1 MTCESKKRLTLRT
14 APDKEMSKHMSSASH
29 SAEVAAK
36 KGDLAERA
44 REEST
49 GPSLSPN
56 ESGCAIDRLF
66 EAQAF
71 RSPAG
76 VAVVCENQTLNYREL
91 NERANTLAHY
101 LLNLGVQPEAVVG
114 LCVERSVE
122 MLIGILGILKTG
134 AAYLPLD
141 PHYPQKRLAL
151 MIEDANVGFV
161 VTQEHLASRLAQ
173 EGAAILCLDSD
184 REHLAK
190 QSVENPDVHVFPENA
205 AYVIYT
211 SGSTGKPKG
220 VVVTHGNVLRLFTE
234 TQAWFN
240 FSQHDVWTLFHS
252 YAFDFSVWEIWGA
265 LFFGGKIVIVPY
277 FISRTPEAFYEL
289 LCRER
294 VTVLSQTPSSFR
306 QLIQADGGARG
317 LALRLVIFGGE
328 ALELRSLKPWLE
340 RHGDEHPQLV
350 NMFGITETTVHV
362 TYRRI
367 MHADVQA
374 RRGSVI
380 GHSIPDLQVHLLDEH
395 MEPVSE
401 GEIGEMYVGG
411 QGLARGYWRLPELTA
426 EGFVPD
432 PFSKV
437 GGARL
442 YRTGDLAR
450 LRNADLEYLGRID
463 DQVKVR
469 GFRIELGEIE
479 AAIMQ
484 HPGVVECVV
493 TAHRDEEGDK
503 RLAAYVA
510 SSDASLDTDAL
521 RNSLKERLPDYM
533 LPVAL
538 IPIKALPLTEN
549 GKVDRRALPQP
560 EWSAPISVDA
570 HTPPRTPTEEV
581 LAEAWREALGLRSIG
596 IDDNF
601 FDVGGDSIRSIKAR
615 AKALEKGVSFTLQ
628 QLFQNPTV
636 RRLSQEISHA
646 QLKPES
652 PSLYKPFSMI
662 SAEDRGKMPAD
673 IEDAYPISQLQAGMV
688 FHSEYSADYSV
699 YVSSLHLRLAFDAEM
714 MQSALNQMAAR
725 HEMLRTSFD
734 GDTFSQ
740 PLQLVHRN
748 ARLELHV
755 EDLRHLAE
763 DEQQSRIDHWLKEE
777 TRHAFQWS
785 EAPLLRFNVHLRS
798 NDEIQFTMSE
808 PFLDGWSVASLLTEL
823 FQRYFALL
831 AQRPLSAGPLLTAYK
846 DFVLL
851 EQDALHSEQCR
862 SYWKR
867 MLADA
872 TGSHLV
878 RRRTAPPAG
887 PLEVRRLAV
896 PISQED
902 SERLKK
908 AAREAGV
915 SLKALLLAAHI
926 KVVGTLSGQG
936 NVFTGL
942 MINGRPEIK
951 DGEQLI
957 GAFLNT
963 VPVRM
968 SLESGTWA
976 DLARRA
982 QETETELLPFRRY
995 PIQELQRLHSAER
1008 LFDTIF
1014 NYTHFHVMSGLS
1026 EMPGLEVLDV
1036 RGSEQ
1041 TYYPLTAQFS
1051 VNEFTSRIELALDY
1065 RTLTLDED
1073 GVQEIAGCYSRVIAA
1088 IAHDSPSHHDS
1099 LSLLSPEQ
1107 HRVMIKELNETSRPF
1122 SQDKCLQQLFEHQ
1135 VRIAPEA
1142 VAVISESE
1150 RLTYGQLD
1158 WRANQLAHHLQ
1169 RLGIGLESLVGIC
1182 MQRSPEM
1189 LLGLLGILKAGAAYL
1204 PLDPAYPKERLAFMI
1219 ADAGV
1224 KVVLSQKEL
1233 MDGTS
1238 EGVRHVCLDSDW
1250 KEIEQSSGAA
1260 PACATSPDNL
1270 AYVIYTSG
1278 STGKPKG
1285 VLIEHRGVVN
1295 VIEASIKKFA
1305 VNRGSRV
1312 AQLASLNFDA
1322 SVLEIFT
1329 ALLSGASLFLVD
1341 SLIFMS
1347 GPELGR
1353 FLRENGITTMAIPPS
1368 LLDLVPVGDY
1378 PALRSI
1384 VVGGEAC
1391 AAEIA
1396 ARWSGG
1402 RLFFNAYAP
1411 TEASIYSMLMLCP
1424 EGSRQTPPLGRP
1436 IQNMQ
1441 VYLLDH
1447 HGQPVLAGVPGE
1459 LHIGGVGVARG
1470 YLNRPELSADKF
1482 IPDPFTGKAGTRLY
1496 KTGDLARFLP
1506 DGSLEFLGRTDH
1518 QVKIRG
1524 FRIELA
1530 EIETVLGEHPL
1541 VREVAVIAREDDPGD
1556 KRIVAYIVPRSERV
1570 PDISDLRNHLKGRLP
1585 DYMLPSVF
1593 VTLDSMPLSETGK
1606 IDRESLPAPEQSRP
1620 EMEQSYAA
1628 PTTALEKVI
1637 AGIFSEVLKIERV
1650 GVRDNFFEL
1659 GGHSL
1664 LATRVVSKVRQ
1675 IFAIELPVRKL
1686 FKEPTVSGLA
1696 SVILTGERARIERT
1710 AELLCEIS
1718 TMSDDAVAA
1727 MLDEMPERIRK
1738 EKAS

>member
-1 MTCESKKRLTLRT
+1 MR
-14 APDKEMSKHMSSASH
+14 DSH
-29 SAEVAAK
+29 SAEVAATK
-36 KGDLAERA
+36 VDLVERV
-44 REEST
+44 REESS
-49 GPSLSPN
+49 GPNASQRAK
-56 ESGCAIDRLF
+56 ESGHAIHQLF
-66 EAQAF
+66 EAQAL
-71 RSPAG
+71 RSPAA
-76 VAVVCENQTLNYREL
+76 VAVVCETQALTYQEL
-91 NERANTLAHY
+91 NERANALAHH
-101 LLNLGVQPEAVVG
+101 LLELGVLPEAMVG

-122 MLIGILGILKTG
+122 MLVGILGILKTG

-151 MIEDANVGFV
+151 MLADANVGFV
-161 VTQEHLASRLAQ
+161 VTQQHLASQLRRD
-173 EGAAILCLDSD
+173 GAAIVCLDRD
-184 REHLAK
+184 REHMAK
-190 QSVENPDVHVFPENA
+190 RAVENPAVHVLPENA

-234 TQAWFN
+234 TQLWFN
-240 FSQHDVWTLFHS
+240 FSKNDVWTLFHS
-252 YAFDFSVWEIWGA
+252 YAFDFSVWEMWGA
-265 LFFGGKIVIVPY
+265 LFHGGKIVIVPY
-277 FISRTPEAFYEL
+277 FVSRNPEAFYEL

-306 QLIQADGGARG
+306 QLIQTDAQQVNPGR

-328 ALELRSLKPWLE
+328 ALELQSLKPWLE
-340 RHGDEHPQLV
+340 RFGDELPQLV

-367 MHADVQA
+367 LHADVHA
-374 RRGSVI
+374 KRGSII
-380 GHSIPDLQVHLLDEH
+380 GRPIPDLQVHLLGEQ
-395 MEPVSE
+395 MGTVSE
-401 GEIGEMYVGG
+401 GETGEMYVAG
-411 QGLARGYWRLPELTA
+411 QGLARCYWRHPELTA
-426 EGFVPD
+426 LRFVPD
-432 PFSKV
+432 PFSKE

-450 LRNADLEYLGRID
+450 LQNADLEYLGRID

-469 GFRIELGEIE
+469 GFRIEPGEIE
-479 AAIMQ
+479 SAIMQ
-484 HPGVVECVV
+484 HPGVVGCVV
-493 TAHRDEEGDK
+493 TAHQDENGDK

-510 SSDASLDTDAL
+510 SGSALLDLHEL

-533 LPVAL
+533 LPAAL
-538 IPIKALPLTEN
+538 IPVKSLPLTEH
-549 GKVDRRALPQP
+549 GKVDRRSLPKP
-560 EWSAPISVDA
+560 EWGAPAAING

-581 LAEAWREALGLRSIG
+581 LAEAWKEALGLSSVG

-601 FDVGGDSIRSIKAR
+601 FDAGGDSILSIKAR
-615 AKALEKGVSFTLQ
+615 AKALDRGVPFTLQ

-636 RRLSQEISHA
+636 RKLSEAISHA
-646 QLKPES
+646 QAKPES
-652 PSLYKPFSMI
+652 RSRYKPFSMI
-662 SAEDRGKMPAD
+662 SVEDRQKMPAD

-688 FHSEYSADYSV
+688 FHSEYSADYSI
-699 YVSSLHLRLAFDAEM
+699 YVSSLHLRLPFDAEKM
-714 MQSALNQMAAR
+714 RSALDQMAVR

-734 GDTFSQ
+734 GNTFNQ

-748 ARLELHV
+748 VRLKLHV
-755 EDLRHLAE
+755 EDLLHLSD
-763 DEQQSRIDHWLKEE
+763 DEQQSRLDQWLKEE
-777 TRHAFQWS
+777 TRQTFQWS
-785 EAPLLRFNVHLRS
+785 EAPLLRFHVHLRR

-823 FQRYFALL
+823 FHRYFALL
-831 AQRPLSAGPLLTAYK
+831 NQKPLPASPLLAAYK
-846 DFVLL
+846 DFVPL
-851 EQDALHSEQCR
+851 EQDALQSEQCR
-862 SYWKR
+862 DYWNG
-867 MLADA
+867 MLAGA
-872 TGSHLV
+872 TATNIVH
-878 RRRTAPPAG
+878 RRTAPPAAAF
-887 PLEVRRLAV
+887 EVRRLAV
-896 PISQED
+896 PISQEN

-908 AAREAGV
+908 AASGAGV
-915 SLKALLLAAHI
+915 GLKALLLAAHM
-926 KVVGTLSGQG
+926 KVVSALSGQVE
-936 NVFTGL
+936 VFTGL
-942 MINGRPEIK
+942 LINGRPEIK

-963 VPVRM
+963 VPFHIF
-968 SLESGTWA
+968 LESGTWA

-982 QETETELLPFRRY
+982 QEAETELLPFRRY

-1014 NYTHFHVMSGLS
+1014 NYTHFHVMGGLS
-1026 EMPGLEVLDV
+1026 EIPGLEVLDV

-1065 RTLTLDED
+1065 RTLALNENE
-1073 GVQEIAGCYSRVIAA
+1073 VQEIAACYDRAIAA
-1088 IAHDSPSHHDS
+1088 IAQDPSSHHDS

-1107 HRVMIKELNETSRPF
+1107 HRTLVKELNETSEPF
-1122 SQDKCLQQLFEHQ
+1122 SQGKCLQQLFEYQ
-1135 VRIAPEA
+1135 VRIAPERL
-1142 VAVISESE
+1142 AVICENES
-1150 RLTYGQLD
+1150 LTYGELD
-1158 WRANQLAHHLQ
+1158 RRANQLAHHLEG
-1169 RLGIGLESLVGIC
+1169 LGIGMEPLVGIC

-1189 LLGLLGILKAGAAYL
+1189 LVGLLGILKAGAAYL

-1224 KVVLSQKEL
+1224 KLVITKKEFK
-1233 MDGTS
+1233 DRTS
-1238 EGVRHVCLDSDW
+1238 DCARHVCLDSDW
-1250 KEIEQSSGAA
+1250 KEIEKESGVL
-1260 PACATSPDNL
+1260 PAGGASPDNL

-1295 VIEASIKKFA
+1295 VIEASIKKFG

-1341 SLIFMS
+1341 PLVLMS

-1353 FLRENGITTMAIPPS
+1353 FLRENAITTMAIPPS
-1368 LLDLVPVGDY
+1368 LLDLVPARDY
-1378 PALRSI
+1378 PELRAI

-1391 AAEIA
+1391 TAEVA

-1411 TEASIYSMLMLCP
+1411 TEATIYSTLMVCP
-1424 EGSRQTPPLGRP
+1424 EGQRQTPALGGP

-1441 VYLLDH
+1441 IYLLDH
-1447 HGQPVLAGVPGE
+1447 HGQPAPTGVHGE

-1470 YLNRPELSADKF
+1470 YLNRPKLTAEKF
-1482 IPDPFTGKAGTRLY
+1482 IPDPFSDRPGARLY
-1496 KTGDLARFLP
+1496 KTGDLARFLI
-1506 DGSLEFLGRTDH
+1506 DGNLEFLGRADH

-1541 VREVAVIAREDDPGD
+1541 VREAAVITREDAPGD
-1556 KRIVAYIVPRSERV
+1556 KRIAAYIVPRQGHAM
-1570 PDISDLRNHLKGRLP
+1570 DISDLRDHLKRKLP
-1585 DYMLPSVF
+1585 DYMLPSVL
-1593 VTLDSMPLSETGK
+1593 VTLESMPLSETGK
-1606 IDRESLPAPEQSRP
+1606 IDRDSLPAPEQSRP
-1620 EMEQSYAA
+1620 ALEQSYAA
-1628 PTTALEKVI
+1628 PTTALEKVL
-1637 AGIFSEVLKIERV
+1637 AGIVGEVLKIERV
-1650 GVRDNFFEL
+1650 GIHDNFFEL

-1664 LATRVVSKVRQ
+1664 LATRVVSKIRQ

-1686 FKEPTVSGLA
+1686 FEQPTVNGLVN
-1696 SVILTGERARIERT
+1696 VILKNESARIERT

-1718 TMSDDAVAA
+1718 TMSDDAVTA
-1727 MLDEMPERIRK
+1727 MLEEPLERVQK

>member
-1 MTCESKKRLTLRT
+1 
-14 APDKEMSKHMSSASH
+14 MSSASH
-29 SAEVAAK
+29 SAEIAAK
-36 KGDLAERA
+36 KGGLAERVRA
-44 REEST
+44 ESR
-49 GPSLSPN
+49 GPISPGQVK
-56 ESGCAIDRLF
+56 ESGLAIHQLF
-66 EAQAF
+66 EAQVL
-71 RSPAG
+71 RSPAK
-76 VAVVCENQTLNYREL
+76 VAVVCENETLTYGEL
-91 NERANTLAHY
+91 NEQANALAHH
-101 LLNLGVQPEAVVG
+101 LLDRGVQPEAVVG
-114 LCVERSVE
+114 LCVERSIE
-122 MLIGILGILKTG
+122 MLVGILGIFKTG

-151 MIEDANVGFV
+151 MLADANVRFV
-161 VTQEHLASRLAQ
+161 VTQEHLASQLPQ
-173 EGAAILCLDSD
+173 EGTAIVCLDRD
-184 REHLAK
+184 RGHIAK

-234 TQAWFN
+234 THAWFN

-265 LFFGGKIVIVPY
+265 LFHGGKLVIVPY
-277 FISRTPEAFYEL
+277 FVSRNPEAFHEL

-306 QLIQADGGARG
+306 QLIQVDVSQGR

-328 ALELRSLKPWLE
+328 ALELQSLKPWFE

-367 MHADVQA
+367 LHADVHA
-374 RRGSVI
+374 KRGSVI
-380 GHSIPDLQVHLLDEH
+380 GRSIPDLQVHLLDQYLD
-395 MEPVSE
+395 PV
-401 GEIGEMYVGG
+401 GEEEAGEMYVGG
-411 QGLARGYWRLPELTA
+411 QGLARGYWRRPELTA
-426 EGFVPD
+426 ERFVPD
-432 PFSKV
+432 PFSKE

-442 YRTGDLAR
+442 YRTGDLAN
-450 LRNADLEYLGRID
+450 LRDADLEYLGRID

-479 AAIMQ
+479 SAIMQ
-484 HPGVVECVV
+484 YPGVTECVV
-493 TAHRDEEGDK
+493 TAHQDESGDK
-503 RLAAYVA
+503 RLAAYVV
-510 SSDASLDTDAL
+510 SSNAVLDTDGL
-521 RNSLKERLPDYM
+521 RNNLKERLPDYM
-533 LPVAL
+533 LPAAF
-538 IPIKALPLTEN
+538 IPIQAVPLTEN
-549 GKVDRRALPQP
+549 GKVARQALPQP
-560 EWSAPISVDA
+560 EWSASTFVNG
-570 HTPPRTPTEEV
+570 HTPARTPAEEA
-581 LAEAWREALGLRSIG
+581 LAQAWSEALGLSSIG

-615 AKALEKGVSFTLQ
+615 AKALERGMSFTLQ

-636 RRLSQEISHA
+636 RKLCQEIDHA
-646 QLKPES
+646 QVKPENRN
-652 PSLYKPFSMI
+652 LYTPFSTI
-662 SAEDRGKMPAD
+662 SEEDRGKMPAD
-673 IEDAYPISQLQAGMV
+673 VEDAYPISQLQAGMV
-688 FHSEYSADYSV
+688 FHSEYSTDYSI
-699 YVSSLHLRLAFDAEM
+699 YVSSLHLRMPFQAET
-714 MQSALNQMAAR
+714 MQSALDQMAVR

-748 ARLELHV
+748 ARLELNI
-755 EDLRHLAE
+755 EDLRHLSE
-763 DEQQSRIDHWLKEE
+763 GEQQNRLDQWLKEE
-777 TRHAFQWS
+777 TRQPFQWS
-785 EAPLLRFNVHLRS
+785 EAPLLRFHVHLRRS
-798 NDEIQFTMSE
+798 DEIQFTMSE

-831 AQRPLSAGPLLTAYK
+831 AQKPLSAGPLLAAYK

-851 EQDALHSEQCR
+851 EQDALQSEQCR
-862 SYWKR
+862 DHWKG

-872 TGSHLV
+872 TASHLV
-878 RRRTAPPAG
+878 RRRSTPPAG
-887 PLEVRRLAV
+887 ALEVRRLGV
-896 PISQED
+896 PISQEN
-902 SERLKK
+902 SERLKA
-908 AAREAGV
+908 AARKAGI
-915 SLKALLLAAHI
+915 SLKALLLAAHM
-926 KVVGTLSGQG
+926 KVVSTLSGQRE
-936 NVFTGL
+936 VFTGL
-942 MINGRPEIK
+942 LINGRPEMK
-951 DGEQLI
+951 DAEQLI

-963 VPVRM
+963 IPLRM
-968 SLESGTWA
+968 GLESGTWA
-976 DLARRA
+976 DLARRVQDA
-982 QETETELLPFRRY
+982 ETELLPFRRY

-1026 EMPGLEVLDV
+1026 EITGLEVLDV

-1051 VNEFTSRIELALDY
+1051 VNEFNSRIELALDY
-1065 RTLTLDED
+1065 RTLALAEDE
-1073 GVQEIAGCYSRVIAA
+1073 VQEMAFCYGRVIAA
-1088 IAHDSPSHHDS
+1088 IAQDSSSHHDS

-1107 HRVMIKELNETSRPF
+1107 HRVLVQELNETSAPF

-1135 VRIAPEA
+1135 VRVAPAA
-1142 VAVISESE
+1142 VAVMCEDKK
-1150 RLTYGQLD
+1150 LTYGQLNR
-1158 WRANQLAHHLQ
+1158 RANQLAHHLQ
-1169 RLGIGLESLVGIC
+1169 KLGIGLESPVGIC

-1189 LLGLLGILKAGAAYL
+1189 LVGVLGILKAGAAYL

-1219 ADAGV
+1219 TDAGV
-1224 KVVLSQKEL
+1224 KVVVTQKEL
-1233 MDGTS
+1233 KDRIPYGIQ
-1238 EGVRHVCLDSDW
+1238 HVCLDSDW
-1250 KEIEQSSGAA
+1250 NEIEQGNSVA
-1260 PACATSPDNL
+1260 PASAVGPDNL

-1285 VLIEHRGVVN
+1285 VLVEHHGVVN
-1295 VIEASIKKFA
+1295 VIEASIRKFA

-1341 SLIFMS
+1341 SLVLMS

-1353 FLRENGITTMAIPPS
+1353 CLRVNGITSMAIPPS
-1368 LLDLVPVGDY
+1368 LLDLVPAGDY

-1391 AAEIA
+1391 TAEIA
-1396 ARWSGG
+1396 ARWSDG

-1411 TEASIYSMLMLCP
+1411 TEATIYSTLLLCP
-1424 EGSRQTPPLGRP
+1424 EGSRQTPTLGRP
-1436 IQNMQ
+1436 IPNMQ
-1441 VYLLDH
+1441 VYVLDH
-1447 HGQPVLAGVPGE
+1447 HGQPAPAGVPGE

-1470 YLNRPELSADKF
+1470 YLNRPELTAEKF
-1482 IPDPFTGKAGTRLY
+1482 IPDPFSRRAGARLY

-1506 DGSLEFLGRTDH
+1506 DGSLEFLGRADH

-1556 KRIVAYIVPRSERV
+1556 KRIVAYIVPRTGHA
-1570 PDISDLRNHLKGRLP
+1570 PDISDLRNHLKRRLP

-1593 VTLDSMPLSETGK
+1593 VVLEFMPLSETGK
-1606 IDRESLPAPEQSRP
+1606 IDREALPEPEQSRP
-1620 EMEQSYAA
+1620 PLEQSYAA
-1628 PTTALEKVI
+1628 PTTALEKI
-1637 AGIFSEVLKIERV
+1637 LAGIFGEVLKIESV

-1664 LATRVVSKVRQ
+1664 LAARVVSQIRQ

-1686 FKEPTVSGLA
+1686 FEEPTISGLA
-1696 SVILTGERARIERT
+1696 SVMVKNEPARIERT

-1718 TMSDDAVAA
+1718 TMSDDAVTA
-1727 MLDEMPERIRK
+1727 MLEEPPERIRK

>member
-1 MTCESKKRLTLRT
+1 
-14 APDKEMSKHMSSASH
+14 MSRASH

-36 KGDLAERA
+36 KSDLEEQAP
-44 REEST
+44 EESR
-49 GPSLSPN
+49 GPSSSVRAK
-56 ESGCAIDRLF
+56 ESGHAIHQLF
-66 EAQAF
+66 EAQAL
-71 RSPAG
+71 RSPAS
-76 VAVVCENQTLNYREL
+76 VAVAFEDQTLTYREL
-91 NERANTLAHY
+91 NERANALAHH
-101 LLNLGVQPEAVVG
+101 LLNLGVQSETVVG
-114 LCVERSVE
+114 LCVERSIE
-122 MLIGILGILKTG
+122 MLVGILGILKAG

-151 MIEDANVGFV
+151 MLADANVGFV
-161 VTQEHLASRLAQ
+161 VTQEHLASQLPQ
-173 EGAAILCLDSD
+173 EGTAIVCLDRD
-184 REHLAK
+184 REHIEKEA
-190 QSVENPDVHVFPENA
+190 VENPDIHVLPENA

-234 TQAWFN
+234 TQPCFN
-240 FSQHDVWTLFHS
+240 FSQDDIWTLFHS

-265 LFFGGKIVIVPY
+265 LFHGGRIVIVPY
-277 FISRTPEAFYEL
+277 FVSRSPEAFREL
-289 LCRER
+289 LCREC

-306 QLIQADGGARG
+306 QLIQADAQQVNPDR

-328 ALELRSLKPWLE
+328 ALELQSLKPWLE

-362 TYRRI
+362 TYRWI
-367 MHADVQA
+367 LHADVNA
-374 RRGSVI
+374 KRGSVI
-380 GHSIPDLQVHLLDEH
+380 GSSIPDLQVHLLDVH
-395 MEPVSE
+395 MNPVSE
-401 GEIGEMYVGG
+401 GETGEMYVGG
-411 QGLARGYWRLPELTA
+411 QGLARGYWRRPELTA
-426 EGFVPD
+426 ERFVPD
-432 PFSKV
+432 PFSKE

-450 LRNADLEYLGRID
+450 LRNSDLEYLGRID

-479 AAIMQ
+479 STIMQ
-484 HPGVVECVV
+484 NPGVMECAV
-493 TAHRDEEGDK
+493 TAHQDENGDK

-510 SSDASLDTDAL
+510 SGNALLDLDEL
-521 RNSLKERLPDYM
+521 RNNLKEKLPDYM
-533 LPVAL
+533 LPAAL
-538 IPIKALPLTEN
+538 IPMKALPLTEH
-549 GKVDRRALPQP
+549 GKVDRQSLPQP
-560 EWSAPISVDA
+560 EWGTPTSVNG
-570 HTPPRTPTEEV
+570 HTPPRTFLEEA
-581 LAEAWREALGLRSIG
+581 LAEAWRGALDLSSIG

-636 RRLSQEISHA
+636 RRLSEAISHA
-646 QLKPES
+646 QVKTES
-652 PSLYKPFSMI
+652 SSLYTPFSMI
-662 SAEDRGKMPAD
+662 SLEDREKMPAD

-688 FHSEYSADYSV
+688 FHSEYSADYSI
-699 YVSSLHLRLAFDAEM
+699 YVSSLHLRLPFQAEK
-714 MQSALNQMAAR
+714 MQVALDQMAVR

-734 GDTFSQ
+734 GNNFSQ
-740 PLQLVHRN
+740 PLQLVHRK

-777 TRHAFQWS
+777 TRQTFPWS
-785 EAPLLRFNVHLRS
+785 EAPLLHFHVHLRR

-823 FQRYFALL
+823 FHRYFALL
-831 AQRPLSAGPLLTAYK
+831 HERPLPASPLLAAYK
-846 DFVLL
+846 DFVAS
-851 EQDALHSEQCR
+851 EQDALQSEHCR
-862 SYWKR
+862 GYWNR

-872 TGSHLV
+872 TATHIV
-878 RRRTAPPAG
+878 HRRMASPAEA
-887 PLEVRRLAV
+887 LEVRRLAV
-896 PISQED
+896 PISQES

-908 AAREAGV
+908 TARGAGI
-915 SLKALLLAAHI
+915 SLKALLLAAHM
-926 KVVGTLSGQG
+926 KVVSALSGQAE
-936 NVFTGL
+936 VFTGL
-942 MINGRPEIK
+942 LINGRPEIK

-963 VPVRM
+963 VPFRM
-968 SLESGTWA
+968 SLESGTWT

-982 QETETELLPFRRY
+982 QEAETELLPFRRY
-995 PIQELQRLHSAER
+995 PIQELQRLHGAER

-1014 NYTHFHVMSGLS
+1014 NYTHFHVMGRLP
-1026 EMPGLEVLDV
+1026 EIPGLEVLNV

-1051 VNEFTSRIELALDY
+1051 VNEFTARVELALDY
-1065 RTLTLDED
+1065 RTLALDESE
-1073 GVQEIAGCYSRVIAA
+1073 VQEIAACYGRVIAA
-1088 IAHDSPSHHDS
+1088 IAQDPSSHHDS

-1107 HRVMIKELNETSRPF
+1107 HRILVKELNETSVPF
-1122 SQDKCLQQLFEHQ
+1122 AQGKCLHQLFEQQ

-1142 VAVISESE
+1142 VAMICDDEE
-1150 RLTYGQLD
+1150 LTYGELD
-1158 WRANQLAHHLQ
+1158 RRANQLAHHLQ
-1169 RLGIGLESLVGIC
+1169 GLGVGLESLVGIC
-1182 MQRSPEM
+1182 MRRSSEM
-1189 LLGLLGILKAGAAYL
+1189 LVGLLGILKAGAAYL

-1224 KVVLSQKEL
+1224 KLVITQKEL
-1233 MDGTS
+1233 EERTS
-1238 EGVRHVCLDSDW
+1238 ACAGHVCLDSDW
-1250 KEIEQSSGAA
+1250 KEIEKGSGIS
-1260 PACATSPDNL
+1260 PAGRASPDNL

-1295 VIEASIKKFA
+1295 VIEASIKKFGIH
-1305 VNRGSRV
+1305 RSSRV
-1312 AQLASLNFDA
+1312 AQLGSLNFDV
-1322 SVLEIFT
+1322 SVLEIFS
-1329 ALLSGASLFLVD
+1329 ALLSGATLLLVD
-1341 SLIFMS
+1341 SMVSMS

-1368 LLDLVPVGDY
+1368 LLDLVQTGDY
-1378 PALRSI
+1378 PALSAI

-1391 AAEIA
+1391 TAEVV

-1411 TEASIYSMLMLCP
+1411 TEATIYSTLMLCP
-1424 EGSRQTPPLGRP
+1424 EGQRQTPALGRP

-1441 VYLLDH
+1441 IYLLDH
-1447 HGQPVLAGVPGE
+1447 HGQPAPAGVPGE

-1470 YLNRPELSADKF
+1470 YFNRPELTAEKF
-1482 IPDPFTGKAGTRLY
+1482 IPDPFSGAPGARLY

-1506 DGSLEFLGRTDH
+1506 DCNLEFLGRADN

-1541 VREVAVIAREDDPGD
+1541 VREAAVVAREDAPGD
-1556 KRIVAYIVPRSERV
+1556 KRIAAYIVPRAGHA
-1570 PDISDLRNHLKGRLP
+1570 PDASDLRNHLKRRLP
-1585 DYMLPSVF
+1585 EYMLPSVF

-1620 EMEQSYAA
+1620 ALEQSYAA
-1628 PTTALEKVI
+1628 PVTALENVL
-1637 AGIFSEVLKIERV
+1637 AGIFGEVLKIEHV
-1650 GVRDNFFEL
+1650 GVCDNFFEL

-1664 LATRVVSKVRQ
+1664 LATRVVSKIRQ

-1686 FKEPTVSGLA
+1686 FEEPTVSGLA
-1696 SVILTGERARIERT
+1696 SVILKNERTRIERT
-1710 AELLCEIS
+1710 AELLYEIS
-1718 TMSDDAVAA
+1718 TMSDDAVTA
-1727 MLDEMPERIRK
+1727 MLEEPLERVRK

>member
-1 MTCESKKRLTLRT
+1 
-14 APDKEMSKHMSSASH
+14 MSSASH
-29 SAEVAAK
+29 SADIAATR
-36 KGDLAERA
+36 GDLAKRVHG
-44 REEST
+44 ESS
-49 GPSLSPN
+49 GPSSSGGVK
-56 ESGCAIDRLF
+56 ESANTIHQLF
-66 EAQAF
+66 EAQAL
-71 RSPAG
+71 RSPAS
-76 VAVVCENQTLNYREL
+76 VAVVFENQTLTYQEL
-91 NERANTLAHY
+91 NEQANALAHR
-101 LLNLGVQPEAVVG
+101 LLNLGVQPEAAVG
-114 LCVERSVE
+114 LCAERSLA
-122 MLIGILGILKTG
+122 MLVGILGILKAG

-151 MIEDANVGFV
+151 MLADANIGFV
-161 VTQEHLASRLAQ
+161 VTQQHLISQLPQ
-173 EGAAILCLDSD
+173 KGTAIVCLDSD
-184 REHLAK
+184 REHIEK
-190 QSVENPDVHVFPENA
+190 QAAENPGVHVLPENA

-220 VVVTHGNVLRLFTE
+220 VAVTHGNVLRLFTE

-252 YAFDFSVWEIWGA
+252 YAFDFSVWEMWGG
-265 LFFGGKIVIVPY
+265 LLHGGKIVIVPY
-277 FISRTPEAFYEL
+277 FVSRNPEAFYEL

-294 VTVLSQTPSSFR
+294 VTVLSQTPSYFH
-306 QLIQADGGARG
+306 QLIQADVNPGR

-328 ALELRSLKPWLE
+328 ALELQSLRPWLD

-367 MHADVQA
+367 LHSDVHAM
-374 RRGSVI
+374 RGSVI
-380 GHSIPDLQVHLLDEH
+380 GRPIPDLQVHLLDEH
-395 MEPVSE
+395 MDPVQE
-401 GEIGEMYVGG
+401 GETGEMYVGG
-411 QGLARGYWRLPELTA
+411 QGLARGYWRRPDLTA
-426 EGFVPD
+426 ERFVPD
-432 PFSKV
+432 PFTKE

-442 YRTGDLAR
+442 YRTGDLAQVR
-450 LRNADLEYLGRID
+450 GDLEYLGRID

-479 AAIMQ
+479 SAIMQ
-484 HPGVVECVV
+484 CPGVVECAV
-493 TAHRDEEGDK
+493 TAHPDENGDK

-510 SSDASLDTDAL
+510 SSNALQHLDEL

-533 LPVAL
+533 VPATL
-538 IPIKALPLTEN
+538 IPIKALPLTEH
-549 GKVDRRALPQP
+549 GKVDRRSLPQP
-560 EWSAPISVDA
+560 EWNAPAAING
-570 HTPPRTPTEEV
+570 HTPPRTPTEESLV
-581 LAEAWREALGLRSIG
+581 EAWKEALGLSSVG

-615 AKALEKGVSFTLQ
+615 AKALERGVSFTLQ

-636 RRLSQEISHA
+636 RKLSEEISYA
-646 QLKPES
+646 QVKPES
-652 PSLYKPFSMI
+652 RSLYTPFSMI
-662 SAEDRGKMPAD
+662 SMEDRSKMPAD
-673 IEDAYPISQLQAGMV
+673 IEDAYPISHLQGGMV
-688 FHSEYSADYSV
+688 FHSEYSADYSI
-699 YVSSLHLRLAFDAEM
+699 YVSSLHLRMPFDSAK
-714 MQSALNQMAAR
+714 MQSALHQMAVR

-734 GDTFSQ
+734 GNTFSQ

-748 ARLELHV
+748 AQLELHV
-755 EDLRHLAE
+755 EDLRQLSE
-763 DEQQSRIDHWLKEE
+763 DEQQSRLDKWLKEE
-777 TRHAFQWS
+777 TRQAFQWS
-785 EAPLLRFNVHLRS
+785 QSPLLRFNVHLRS
-798 NDEIQFTMSE
+798 NDQIQFTMSE

-823 FQRYFALL
+823 FRRYFALL
-831 AQRPLSAGPLLTAYK
+831 DQRPLPANPLLAAYK
-846 DFVLL
+846 DFVEL
-851 EQDALHSEQCR
+851 EQRALQSEQCR

-872 TGSHLV
+872 TATHLV

-887 PLEVRRLAV
+887 ALEVRRLGV
-896 PISQED
+896 PISREN

-908 AAREAGV
+908 AARQAGI
-915 SLKALLLAAHI
+915 SLKALLLAAHM
-926 KVVGTLSGQG
+926 KVVSTLSGQRAA
-936 NVFTGL
+936 FTGL
-942 MINGRPEIK
+942 LINGRPQIK

-963 VPVRM
+963 IPLRM
-968 SLESGTWA
+968 HLESGTWA

-982 QETETELLPFRRY
+982 QDAETELLPFRRY
-995 PIQELQRLHSAER
+995 PIQELQRLHGAER
-1008 LFDTIF
+1008 LFDTVC

-1026 EMPGLEVLDV
+1026 EIPALEVLDV

-1051 VNEFTSRIELALDY
+1051 VNEFTSHIELALDY
-1065 RTLTLDED
+1065 RTLTLDE
-1073 GVQEIAGCYSRVIAA
+1073 GEVQEIAVCYNKVIAA
-1088 IAHDSPSHHDS
+1088 IAQDWESHHDS
-1099 LSLLSPEQ
+1099 LSLLPPHQ
-1107 HRVMIKELNETSRPF
+1107 HRMLVQELNATSGAF

-1135 VRIAPEA
+1135 ARVAPEA
-1142 VAVISESE
+1142 VAVVCEDE
-1150 RLTYGQLD
+1150 ELTYGELD
-1158 WRANQLAHHLQ
+1158 RRANQLAYHLQ
-1169 RLGIGLESLVGIC
+1169 KHGIGLESLVGIC
-1182 MQRSPEM
+1182 IQRSPEM
-1189 LLGLLGILKAGAAYL
+1189 LVGLLGILKAGAAYL

-1224 KVVLSQKEL
+1224 KVVVTQKEL
-1233 MDGTS
+1233 KGRTP

-1250 KEIEQSSGAA
+1250 KKIEQGRDVS
-1260 PACATSPDNL
+1260 PTCVTSPDNL

-1295 VIEASIKKFA
+1295 VIEASIKKFG
-1305 VNRGSRV
+1305 VGLGSRV

-1329 ALLSGASLFLVD
+1329 ALLSGATLHLAD
-1341 SLIFMS
+1341 SLVLMS
-1347 GPELGR
+1347 GAELSR

-1368 LLDLVPVGDY
+1368 LLDLVPAGDY

-1391 AAEIA
+1391 RAETA

-1411 TEASIYSMLMLCP
+1411 TEATIYSTLKLCP
-1424 EGSRQTPPLGRP
+1424 EGQRQTPVLGRP

-1447 HGQPVLAGVPGE
+1447 HGQPSPVGVPGE

-1470 YLNRPELSADKF
+1470 YLNRPELTAEKF
-1482 IPDPFTGKAGTRLY
+1482 VPDPFSERPGARLY
-1496 KTGDLARFLP
+1496 RTGDLARFLP
-1506 DGSLEFLGRTDH
+1506 GGNLEFLGRTDH

-1530 EIETVLGEHPL
+1530 EIEAVLGEHPL
-1541 VREVAVIAREDDPGD
+1541 LREVAVIAREDDPGD
-1556 KRIVAYIVPRSERV
+1556 KRIVAYIVPRSGHAL
-1570 PDISDLRNHLKGRLP
+1570 DLSDVRNHLKRRLP

-1593 VTLDSMPLSETGK
+1593 VALESMPLSETGK
-1606 IDRESLPAPEQSRP
+1606 IDRESLPMPEQSRP
-1620 EMEQSYAA
+1620 ELEQSYAA
-1628 PTTALEKVI
+1628 PATALEKVL
-1637 AGIFSEVLKIERV
+1637 AGIFGEVLKIARV

-1664 LATRVVSKVRQ
+1664 LATRVVSKIRQ
-1675 IFAIELPVRKL
+1675 IFVIELPVRKL
-1686 FKEPTVSGLA
+1686 FEEPTVSGLA
-1696 SVILTGERARIERT
+1696 NFMVINERARIERT

-1718 TMSDDAVAA
+1718 AMSDDAVAA
-1727 MLDEMPERIRK
+1727 MLDEPPEGIRK